1 MLNTSL
7 SIIIPAYNEEAR
19 IAESLR
25 QILLYIDEKIPS
37 AELIVVDDGSTDA
50 TVEVAE
56 RVHAEFAHLHTKI
69 LGYDK
74 NRGKG
79 YAVRKG
85 LQKATGEIA
94 LFSDADLSTPI
105 SELEKLVAPIQAG
118 KYDVTFGS
126 RALDRS
132 LIGTHQ
138 PWQREQGGRLIN
150 LMIRKMSGLSFSDT
164 QCGFKAFKMS
174 KFRPLL
180 DVLAINRFGFDVEF
194 LFVAKYRGLRLKE
207 IPVRWNNVEGSKV
220 SAVRDT
226 RRMFNELLQI
236 RKSAKRGVYD
246 KQSKPVENRR
256 N

>member
-1 MLNTSL
+1 MLNTSV
-7 SIIIPAYNEEAR
+7 SIIVPAYNEEAR
-19 IAESLR
+19 IADSLR

-56 RVHAEFAHLHTKI
+56 RVHAEFPQLQTKI

-85 LQKATGEIA
+85 LLKSTGEIA

-105 SELEKLVAPIQAG
+105 SQLEKLIAPIEKG

-138 PWQREQGGRLIN
+138 PWRREQGGRLIN
-150 LMIRKMSGLSFSDT
+150 LMIRKMTGLPFADT
-164 QCGFKAFKMS
+164 QCGFKAFRMS
-174 KFRPLL
+174 KFQALL
-180 DVLAINRFGFDVEF
+180 DAMQINRFGFDVEF
-194 LFVAKYRGLRLKE
+194 LFVAKLRGLRLKE

-220 SAVRDT
+220 SALRDT

-236 RKSAKRGVYD
+236 RKNARRGIYD
-246 KQSKPVENRR
+246 KKS
-256 N
+256 

>member
-7 SIIIPAYNEEAR
+7 SIIVPAYNEEAR
-19 IAESLR
+19 LAGSLR
-25 QILLYIDEKIPS
+25 RILLYIDEKIPS
-37 AELIVVDDGSTDA
+37 AELIVVDDGSTDS
-50 TVEVAE
+50 TIEVAE
-56 RVHAEFAHLHTKI
+56 KSLAEFPHLQTKV

-85 LQKATGEIA
+85 LLKSSGEIA

-105 SELEKLVAPIQAG
+105 EELEKLVAPIDSG
-118 KYDVTFGS
+118 KTDVTFGS

-132 LIGTHQ
+132 LIGTRQ
-138 PWQREQGGRLIN
+138 PWQREQGGKLIN
-150 LMIRKMSGLSFSDT
+150 LMIRKMTGLPFSDT
-164 QCGFKAFKMS
+164 QCGFKAFRMS

-180 DVLAINRFGFDVEF
+180 DALKINRFGFDVEF
-194 LFVAKYRGLRLKE
+194 LFVADYRKLRLRE

-220 SAVRDT
+220 SALRDT

-236 RKSAKRGVYD
+236 RRNARRGVYD
-246 KQSKPVENRR
+246 KQSKPV
-256 N
+256 